1 MPASGDSTASTAD
14 ATSAP
19 GRPSRLP
26 GFPAA
31 RVLPTLAVFVLFVAY
46 VAVRTPV
53 PAANEAHY
61 LSKAKNFWNPQWCR
75 GDFFLESADAHWA
88 FYLLTGPLT
97 AVFSLP
103 VTAWIGRILALA
115 PLAIGWTMLARRIFG
130 DHTPTARWAG
140 LWSATV
146 FMLLHAIGN
155 FSGEWVL
162 GGVESKVFSYGFLF
176 MALAWS
182 LDRAWKRTA
191 LALGLAIS
199 LHPVVGIWGLAALM
213 FAVGAV
219 WLRDRRGTEPGIDRE
234 TPPLRIS
241 RADLLLSYVIL
252 VITAAPGMVPAV
264 QMLLSGGDPEIV
276 RQGNTIQVHY
286 RLVHHL
292 DPMDFSLRAYL
303 GYGALLVF
311 WLVGRRWTGE
321 RLRSS
326 VFAWFVLGA
335 TLIAVAGLV
344 VGFHRP
350 TTPERPIPFEM
361 PLFHLRT
368 SLMKFYAFRLFDI
381 MLPVAVSLLTVDLL
395 IRWQTER
402 ARQRGTDGSV
412 SLGLPAGLSAAC
424 MVAALL
430 LPSIDANPSRMG
442 PVELARWQEA
452 CGFIRREV
460 PQEVEFLTPQRSW
473 AFKWYAQR
481 PEYVTRK
488 DCPQDAAGIVEWNRR
503 LRELWVW
510 SREHYQQGYP
520 AEALRELIRA
530 TGITHAIADADD
542 RYPLPPLF
550 ANESFAV
557 YRLTDLLEA
566 GESRPANE

>member
-1 MPASGDSTASTAD
+1 MPASGEASSRKLHPSNDSPSAGLL
-14 ATSAP
+14 AT
-19 GRPSRLP
+19 
-26 GFPAA
+26 
-31 RVLPTLAVFVLFVAY
+31 RVLPAVVVFVLFLVY
-46 VAVRTPV
+46 VIVRAPV

-61 LSKAKNFWNPQWCR
+61 LCKAKNFWNPQWCR

-97 AVFSLP
+97 SVFSLP
-103 VTAWIGRILALA
+103 VTAWIGRVLALGL
-115 PLAIGWTMLARRIFG
+115 LASGWTMLAGRIFG
-130 DHTPTARWAG
+130 DRTPAARWAG

-176 MALAWS
+176 MGIAWA

-191 LALGLAIS
+191 LAMGLAIS

-213 FAVGAV
+213 FAVIAV
-219 WLRDRRGTEPGIDRE
+219 WLRDRRGSESDNGVSS
-234 TPPLRIS
+234 PPLRVS
-241 RADLLLSYVIL
+241 RADLFLSYAIL
-252 VITAAPGMVPAV
+252 VISAAPGMVPAV
-264 QMLLSGGDPEIV
+264 QMLLSGADPQIA
-276 RQGNTIQVHY
+276 RQANTIQVHY

-292 DPMDFSLRAYL
+292 DPMDFPARAYF
-303 GYGALLVF
+303 GYAVLLVV
-311 WLVGRRWTGE
+311 WLVGRRWAGE

-326 VFAWFVLGA
+326 LFAWFVLGSV
-335 TLIAVAGLV
+335 LIAVAGLV

-350 TTPERPIPFEM
+350 TSPERPIPFEM

-381 MLPVAVSLLTVDLL
+381 MLPVAVSLLAVDLL
-395 IRWQTER
+395 HRGQAART
-402 ARQRGTDGSV
+402 RQRGGEESST
-412 SLGLPAGLSAAC
+412 LWLPGGISALC
-424 MVAALL
+424 MIVALL
-430 LPSIDANPSRMG
+430 LPSIDANPSRMDAM
-442 PVELARWQEA
+442 ELAHWQQA

-460 PQEVEFLTPQRSW
+460 PPDVQFLTPQRSW

-503 LRELWVW
+503 LRELWMW
-510 SREHYQQGYP
+510 SREHYQQGYS
-520 AEALRELIRA
+520 ADALRELIRA
-530 TGITHAIADADD
+530 TGITHAIADAGD

-550 ANESFAV
+550 VNESFAV
-557 YRLTDLLEA
+557 YRLTDLLASGDSEA
-566 GESRPANE
+566 VAD